1 MSSITWLVKLL
12 AFWWRMCSG
21 SIPDCNFKQAQK
33 KKIHTVVLFPSL
45 QESSSSCHDR
55 FLQWHRYKVKIDI
68 MTSVGSTHSVVWLK
82 AFQITHEAPYLFPTP
97 CFALRGRVSGQQ
109 SLKMTWSLEFTL
121 EMNNHLQNLFVC
133 LVVIQKCVHNNMLT
147 CIQPPFF
154 FLFLHCCTVLI
165 LFTVCEWSQLSY
177 SRFSFFLF
185 FFLHCL
191 PSVVKYCWRM
201 QCTRVIGH

>member
-21 SIPDCNFKQAQK
+21 SIPDCNFKQAPK
-33 KKIHTVVLFPSL
+33 KKIHTFVLFPSL

-82 AFQITHEAPYLFPTP
+82 AFQITQEAPYLFPTP

-133 LVVIQKCVHNNMLT
+133 LVVIQKCASLSITT
-147 CIQPPFF
+147 CSHAFNPLFF
-154 FLFLHCCTVLI
+154 FFFYTAVQCWFYLQFVSEANSAIHV
-165 LFTVCEWSQLSY
+165 
-177 SRFSFFLF
+177 FLF
-185 FFLHCL
+185 FFFFFCTACPVLWNTVGEC
-191 PSVVKYCWRM
+191 SVHV
-201 QCTRVIGH
+201 